1 MISGMLAKRCIFTL
15 GPDAAYAVRSAAGVT
30 IEAIWDVTSSRVTI
44 RTHAAVISAFLFAIS
59 GLADRAASEP
69 AAAVPFP
76 IATVHFE
83 QNATDGD
90 KEVVF
95 QVKAETE
102 GLDELI
108 IRSPDGRTVV
118 AFKAPDAST
127 MGMRQFRFETP
138 EPPDFEAL
146 KAAFPEGAYDFSGRT
161 TSGTKLVGKSTLN
174 HRLPATATFTKPAP
188 KAENVPVKHFEMSWG
203 AVKNV
208 ASYIVTID
216 QRELNASFMVR
227 LPGSS
232 TSFAVPDGF
241 LVRGTKYKMAIGTVT
256 GEGNISFVETTF
268 TTEK

>member
-1 MISGMLAKRCIFTL
+1 MS
-15 GPDAAYAVRSAAGVT
+15 
-30 IEAIWDVTSSRVTI
+30 I
-44 RTHAAVISAFLFAIS
+44 RTHAVVMSAFLLVFS
-59 GLADRAASEP
+59 GSAQRAASEP
-69 AAAVPFP
+69 AAPVPFP

-118 AFKAPDAST
+118 AFKAPDTST
-127 MGMRQFRFETP
+127 LGMRQFRFETP
-138 EPPDFEAL
+138 EPPDFKAL
-146 KAAFPEGAYDFSGRT
+146 TAAFPEGAYEFSGRT
-161 TSGTKLVGKSTLN
+161 TSGTNLVGKSILN
-174 HRLPATATFTKPAP
+174 HRLPATATVTQPAP
-188 KAENVPVKHFEMSWG
+188 ETENVPIKDFKMSWSTVEG
-203 AVKNV
+203 V
-208 ASYIVTID
+208 ASYIVSID
-216 QRELNASFMVR
+216 QRELDASFMVR

-232 TSFAVPDGF
+232 TSFALPDGF

-256 GEGNISFVETTF
+256 GEGNTSFVETTF